1 MGLVMIDQRQNVL
14 GWDSW
19 VGARGRMLT
28 KLSASDRV
36 NSKNY
41 FVDLHAATEAMFRRI
56 LFIGLR
62 LNEVTYKEA
71 DAWIFQ
77 NDETP
82 SKDKYPKIFDAI
94 FKIQGATW
102 NQLLASVDGL
112 NAAWE
117 LWLGFSKIIRNHIL
131 HGVRSYETEWIECA
145 IRIDQELVVRLDAAI
160 SAVIGGSPIG
170 ALDKLSPRL
179 PRGKQGLDV
188 YTLVGRKPS
197 KYLRP
202 KISLLQANL
211 DLKLLDSQRNWA

>member
-1 MGLVMIDQRQNVL
+1 MTDQRQNVL
-14 GWDSW
+14 GWESW

-28 KLSASDRV
+28 KLSTADRL
-36 NSKNY
+36 NSKTY

-82 SKDKYPKIFDAI
+82 SKDKYPKIFDSL
-94 FKIQGATW
+94 FKKQGTTW
-102 NQLLASVDGL
+102 SQLLASVDGL

-117 LWLGFSKIIRNHIL
+117 LWLGFPKTIRNHIL
-131 HGVRSYETEWIECA
+131 HGIRLYETEWIECA

-160 SAVIGGSPIG
+160 SVVIGGSPMG
-170 ALDKLSPRL
+170 SLDKLLPRL
-179 PRGKQGLDV
+179 PRGKQGVDV
-188 YTLVGRKPS
+188 YALVGRKPN

-202 KISLLQANL
+202 KISLLQAKL
-211 DLKLLDSQRNWA
+211 DLASLDSQRNWT